1 MTAPPADRL
10 NLTKVAV
17 GVASVGALETRNL
30 GRTRTFEGVDACPIY
45 TRYRPKDYERLIGG
59 SLYWIIK
66 HVISVRQDI
75 LGFEAATWKGKPGCR
90 IWLGARPHPVTPR
103 RKRAHQGWRYLKP
116 EDAPPDLGG
125 GDADLGEMPMKMAQ
139 TLSRLGLI

>member
-1 MTAPPADRL
+1 MDDLL
-10 NLTKVAV
+10 NLTKTAV
-17 GVASVGALETRNL
+17 GVASVGALETRNR
-30 GRTRTFEGVDACPIY
+30 GRTHEFEGRAACSIY

-66 HVISVRQDI
+66 HVITVRQEI
-75 LGFEAATWKGKPGCR
+75 RGFEQATWKGKPGWR
-90 IWLGARPHPVTPR
+90 IWLAPDMIPVAPR

-125 GDADLGEMPMKMAQ
+125 GEADLGDMPVKMAQ